1 MGAPSGHPFFGN
13 QYTDGGYQTGTY
25 TYVGE
30 AVENFASI
38 VKDVLKEDAN
48 NQYKASTTKVS
59 SESMSKLSDI
69 QESLSTSSLSGRD
82 KIIIGGILVAVAS
95 IGGVITYKILKKK
108 KSVKKDTIELENVGV
123 CIDCGEPL
131 IGSELHLENN
141 GAYITCNNCG
151 TKNYAH
157 YDEKEEV

>member
-13 QYTDGGYQTGTY
+13 QYTDGGYQTGTF
-25 TYVGE
+25 TYGGE
-30 AVENFASI
+30 AVENVAST
-38 VKDVLKEDAN
+38 VKDVLKENADN
-48 NQYKASTTKVS
+48 EYKASTPKVS
-59 SESMSKLSDI
+59 GESVSKLSNI
-69 QESLSTSSLSGRD
+69 QEALSTSSLSGRD
-82 KIIIGGILVAVAS
+82 KFIIGGILVAVAS

-108 KSVKKDTIELENVGV
+108 KSVKKDTIELDNVGV
-123 CIDCGEPL
+123 CIDCGWPL

-157 YDEKEEV
+157 YDENEEV

>member
-13 QYTDGGYQTGTY
+13 QYTDGGYQAGTY

-30 AVENFASI
+30 AVENVASI
-38 VKDVLKEDAN
+38 VKDILKENAKN
-48 NQYKASTTKVS
+48 EHKVS
-59 SESMSKLSDI
+59 TPKISDESVSKLFNI
-69 QESLSTSSLSGRD
+69 QKSLSTSSSSGRD

-95 IGGVITYKILKKK
+95 IGGIITYRILKKK
-108 KSVKKDTIELENVGV
+108 KSVKQDTIELENVGV

-131 IGSELHLENN
+131 IGSELHLEND
-141 GAYITCNNCG
+141 GAYISCNNCD

-157 YDEKEEV
+157 YNEKEEV

>member
-1 MGAPSGHPFFGN
+1 MGVPSGHPFFGN

-30 AVENFASI
+30 EVENVASI
-38 VKDVLKEDAN
+38 VKNVLKENAKN
-48 NQYKASTTKVS
+48 EYKASTPKVS
-59 SESMSKLSDI
+59 GESVSRISNI

-95 IGGVITYKILKKK
+95 LGGVITYKILKKK
-108 KSVKKDTIELENVGV
+108 KTVKKDTIELDNVGI

-141 GAYITCNNCG
+141 VAYMTCNNCG

-157 YDEKEEV
+157 YDEKE